1 MYGRRVGRTICI
13 FLLRCMYG
21 HRVCRTIYMSGV
33 CTVVELAELYVHFY
47 YSVCLAIEF
56 AEPFT
61 CLVYVQQC

>member
-1 MYGRRVGRTICI
+1 
-13 FLLRCMYG
+13 
-21 HRVCRTIYMSGV
+21 MSGV